1 MKVGLEVHAQ
11 LDTRKLFC
19 NCNTELMDNPTKNIE
34 RKLHVT
40 VSELEEIDRA
50 AFEESLKNKKHVYE
64 AFDNSCL
71 VYLDEEPPHNPN
83 EEAIETSLKIALL
96 LKADIVDQIHFMRKI
111 VIDGSNVSGFQR
123 TAIIGLN
130 GVIETKYGNVKIPT
144 ICLEEDAARKDGEK
158 KDKIFWKI
166 DRLGTPLIELAT
178 APTIGTPEQGK
189 EVALFIGNILKATK
203 KLKKGIGTIR
213 QDLNISIDRGARIEI
228 KGVQELNMIP
238 VYIKEEVKRQENLL
252 KIKEELQKRNAK
264 IGDIYDLTDLFK
276 DTQCKIIKKAEK
288 VLVLKLE
295 NFSGILG
302 REIQKE
308 RRFGSELADY
318 ARKYVPGI
326 FHSDELPNYGVSE
339 EEKNR
344 VLERLK
350 SDSFIMVASTKKKAE
365 NALKEIIKRIEI
377 AFQRVPEE
385 TRRPLENGAT
395 SYSRPLPGKARMYP
409 ETDVPPYNVL
419 KQTIEKIKKELP
431 ELPKKKKTRLMKE
444 YNLNEENATKIMVYN
459 PDFFEE
465 IMEKYDIKPTIFLKA
480 AETYKSL
487 GHENL
492 EELEIVYDYLSKDR
506 LVKEGIET
514 VLEEFSK
521 GNRDIDKII
530 EKYNLKPISVM
541 NAEETIR
548 KIIQEN
554 KNIIEKKGDRAVS
567 ALMGECMKALR
578 GKVDG
583 KIVNEILL
591 REIRKY
597 NKYEKGNENE
607 RCK

>member
-1 MKVGLEVHAQ
+1 MKVGLEIHAQ
-11 LDTRKLFC
+11 LDTKKLFC

-83 EEAIETSLKIALL
+83 EEAIETSLKIVLL

-123 TAIIGLN
+123 TTIIGLN
-130 GVIETKYGNVKIPT
+130 GVIETKYGNVKIQT
-144 ICLEEDAARKDGEK
+144 ICLEEDAARKDREK
-158 KDKIFWKI
+158 KDKIFWKV

-178 APTIGTPEQGK
+178 APTIRTPEQGK

-203 KLKKGIGTIR
+203 KLKRGIGTIR
-213 QDLNISIDRGARIEI
+213 QDINISIEKGARIEI

-252 KIKEELQKRNAK
+252 KIKGELQKRNAN

-302 REIQKE
+302 MEIQKE

-326 FHSDELPNYGVSE
+326 FHSDELPNYGISE
-339 EEKNR
+339 DEKNR
-344 VLERLK
+344 VLEKLK
-350 SDSFIMVASTKKKAE
+350 SDSFVIVTSTNEKAE

-377 AFQRVPEE
+377 AFQGIPEE

-409 ETDVPPYNVL
+409 ETDVPPYNISQ
-419 KQTIEKIKKELP
+419 QTIEKIKKELP

-444 YNLNEENATKIMVYN
+444 YNLNEENTTKIMIYD

-465 IMEKYDIKPTIFLKA
+465 IMEKYDIKPTIFLKV
-480 AETYKSL
+480 AETYKSF
-487 GHENL
+487 GRENL
-492 EELEIVYDYLSKDR
+492 EELEIVYDYLSRDR

-541 NAEETIR
+541 NAEETIKR
-548 KIIQEN
+548 IVQEN
-554 KNIIEKKGDRAVS
+554 RNTIEKKGDRAVS

-578 GKVDG
+578 GKVD
-583 KIVNEILL
+583 
-591 REIRKY
+591 
-597 NKYEKGNENE
+597 KYEKGDKKNE

>member
-11 LDTRKLFC
+11 LDTKKLFC

-83 EEAIETSLKIALL
+83 KEAIETSLKIALL

-123 TAIIGLN
+123 TTIIGLN

-144 ICLEEDAARKDGEK
+144 ICLEEDAARKDREK
-158 KDKIFWKI
+158 KDKIFWKV

-178 APTIGTPEQGK
+178 APTIRTPEQGK

-203 KLKKGIGTIR
+203 KLKRGIGTIR
-213 QDLNISIDRGARIEI
+213 QDINISIEKGARIEI

-238 VYIKEEVKRQENLL
+238 VYIKEEVERQENLL
-252 KIKEELQKRNAK
+252 KIKGELQKRNAN

-302 REIQKE
+302 MEIQKE

-326 FHSDELPNYGVSE
+326 FHSDELPDYGISE
-339 EEKNR
+339 DEKNR
-344 VLERLK
+344 VLEKLK
-350 SDSFIMVASTKKKAE
+350 SDSFVIVASTNEKAE

-377 AFQRVPEE
+377 AFQGIPEE

-409 ETDVPPYNVL
+409 ETDVPPYNISQ
-419 KQTIEKIKKELP
+419 QTIEKIKKELP

-444 YNLNEENATKIMVYN
+444 YSLNEENTTKIMIYD

-465 IMEKYDIKPTIFLKA
+465 IMEKYDIKPTIFLKV
-480 AETYKSL
+480 AETYKSF
-487 GHENL
+487 GREDL

-521 GNRDIDKII
+521 GNKDIDKII

-541 NAEETIR
+541 NAEETIKR
-548 KIIQEN
+548 IVQEN
-554 KNIIEKKGDRAVS
+554 RNTIEKKGNRAVS

-591 REIRKY
+591 REIGKI
-597 NKYEKGNENE
+597 
-607 RCK
+607 

>member
-1 MKVGLEVHAQ
+1 MKVGLEIHAQ
-11 LDTRKLFC
+11 LDTKKLFC

-130 GVIETKYGNVKIPT
+130 GVIETKYGNVEIPT
-144 ICLEEDAARKDGEK
+144 MCLEEDAARKDREK

-178 APTIGTPEQGK
+178 APTIRTPEQGK
-189 EVALFIGNILKATK
+189 EVALFIGNTLKATK
-203 KLKKGIGTIR
+203 KLKRGIGTIR
-213 QDLNISIDRGARIEI
+213 QDLNISIEKGARIEI

-252 KIKEELQKRNAK
+252 KIKGKLQKRNAK

-276 DTQCKIIKKAEK
+276 DTQCKIIKKVEK

-302 REIQKE
+302 MEIQKE

-326 FHSDELPNYGVSE
+326 FHSDELPNYGISE
-339 EEKNR
+339 DEKNR
-344 VLERLK
+344 VLEKLK
-350 SDSFIMVASTKKKAE
+350 SDSFVIVASTNEKAE

-377 AFQRVPEE
+377 AFQGVPEE

-431 ELPKKKKTRLMKE
+431 ELPKKKKERLMKE
-444 YNLNEENATKIMVYN
+444 YNLNEENATKIMIYD

-465 IMEKYDIKPTIFLKA
+465 IIKKYDIKPTIFLKV
-480 AETYKSL
+480 AETYKSF
-487 GHENL
+487 GRENL

-514 VLEEFSK
+514 VLKEFSR

-541 NAEETIR
+541 NAEETIK
-548 KIIQEN
+548 KIVQEN
-554 KNIIEKKGDRAVS
+554 RNTIKKKGDRAVS

-591 REIRKY
+591 REIRKI
-597 NKYEKGNENE
+597 
-607 RCK
+607 